1 MILISNVQTNLS
13 LFITWFYGVVLGPDI
28 DKLSDRVL
36 SR

>member
-1 MILISNVQTNLS
+1 MYKPTSHYLLLDFKV
-13 LFITWFYGVVLGPDI
+13 GLGPDI

>member
-13 LFITWFYGVVLGPDI
+13 LFITWFYGGPDI